1 MPPLASAK
9 SLLATM
15 AGGPQ
20 IVTFA
25 LDALLAAGECIT
37 EVIVLHLTPD
47 DDPLTGQALHTLA
60 AEFANDMYAGR
71 PCQLLFQPLIAHGQK
86 IPDICDDL
94 TASAAWNTIYALL
107 ARLKSEGRT
116 LHVCIAGGR
125 RMLALL
131 AMSAAMLH
139 FDHDDYLWHMYT
151 PAAFLERARDGAIM
165 HAQPEDGV
173 RLLRVP
179 LAPWGAYFPQLQQL
193 AQLAPL
199 EAVAMQTRQLEQ
211 QEAQCCAGVISQL
224 TARQLD
230 TLRAFAAGY
239 SPQEAAETL
248 CVTVKTVHAHKTE
261 ILAACREV
269 WNLPEHAR
277 LTYHFLRDKFKAY
290 FECE

>member
-107 ARLKSEGRT
+107 ARLKSEGRA

-139 FDHDDYLWHMYT
+139 FDHEDCLWHLFT
-151 PAAFLERARDGAIM
+151 PAAFLERARNGAIM
-165 HAQPEDGV
+165 HAHPADGV
-173 RLLRVP
+173 CLLRVP
-179 LAPWGAYFPQLQQL
+179 LAPWGAYFPGLRALAQLTPTEAVTAQTQQL
-193 AQLAPL
+193 AHA
-199 EAVAMQTRQLEQ
+199 EQ
-211 QEAQCCAGVISQL
+211 HRCQQVIDRL

-230 TLRAFAAGY
+230 TLRAFAAGQN
-239 SPQEAAETL
+239 PQEAAESL
-248 CVTVKTVHAHKTE
+248 CVTVKTIHAHKTV
-261 ILAACREV
+261 ILSECRNV
-269 WNLPEHAR
+269 WQLPEAER
-277 LTYHFLRDKFKAY
+277 LTYHFLRERFKAY
-290 FECE
+290 FE